1 MTAASDDFPFARALL
16 AWFDRHGRHDL
27 PWQRDPT
34 PYRVWV
40 SEIMLQQTRVTAV
53 IPYFE
58 RFMAR
63 FPDVDAL
70 AGAELDEVLALWSGL
85 GYYARGRNLHAA
97 ARAVREDHG
106 GRFPDTFEELVALPG
121 IGRSTAGAILALAF
135 GRRCPI
141 LDGNAKRVL
150 ARYHAVEGWPGEPP
164 VRDRLWALAERHT
177 PCRRVGDY
185 TQAIMDLGATLCT
198 RTGPTCLLCPLAQG
212 CRAHAAGDATRF
224 PASRPKRV
232 YPTRE
237 KLLVVM
243 RDEGGRVLVERRP
256 PSGLWGG
263 LWSFPEA
270 SADLDFRDAAAAA
283 ARCRRLRPGP
293 VRALAPVEH
302 GFTHFRLRAIPV
314 VVHVEPLP
322 GRVADAESVRWIEP
336 GVAAGGGGGDG
347 DGDGDGEAAGGTA
360 RVGLAAAVGAVLSR
374 LDEEER
380 GSR

>member
-1 MTAASDDFPFARALL
+1 MTADDFPFARALL

-58 RFMAR
+58 RFTAR

-70 AGAELDEVLALWSGL
+70 AAAELDEVLGLWSGL

-97 ARAVREDHG
+97 ARAVCANHG
-106 GRFPDTFEELVALPG
+106 GRFPDTFEELLALPG

-135 GRRCPI
+135 GQRYPI

-150 ARYHAVEGWPGEPP
+150 ARYHAVAGWPGEPATG
-164 VRDRLWALAERHT
+164 DRLWAFAERHT
-177 PCRRVGDY
+177 PRRRVADY

-198 RTGPTCLLCPLAQG
+198 RTRPTCLLCPLADG
-212 CRAHAAGDATRF
+212 CRAHALGDPTGF
-224 PASRPKRV
+224 PAPRPKRD

-243 RDEGGRVLVERRP
+243 RDAGGRVLVERRP
-256 PSGLWGG
+256 PTGIWGG

-270 SADLDFRDAAAAA
+270 SADLDFENAAAAVAA
-283 ARCRRLRPGP
+283 ARCLRLRPGR
-293 VRALAPVEH
+293 VHALAPVEH
-302 GFTHFRLRAIPV
+302 GFTHFRLRATPV
-314 VVHVEPLP
+314 VVSVEPLP
-322 GRVADAESVRWIEP
+322 DRVADAELESVRWIEP
-336 GVAAGGGGGDG
+336 GVAAGGGRGARDGG
-347 DGDGDGEAAGGTA
+347 AAGA
-360 RVGLAAAVGAVLSR
+360 AAQVGLAAAVGAVLSR

>member
-1 MTAASDDFPFARALL
+1 MTADDFPFARALL

-40 SEIMLQQTRVTAV
+40 SEIMLQQTRVAAV

-58 RFMAR
+58 RFTAR

-70 AGAELDEVLALWSGL
+70 AGAELDEVLGLWSGL

-97 ARAVREDHG
+97 ARAVCANHG

-135 GRRCPI
+135 GRRYPI

-150 ARYHAVEGWPGEPP
+150 ARYHAVAGWPGESR
-164 VRDRLWALAERHT
+164 VGARLWSLAERLT
-177 PCRRVGDY
+177 SRRRVGDY

-198 RTGPTCLLCPLAQG
+198 RTRPTCLLCPLADG
-212 CRAHAAGDATRF
+212 CRAHALGDPTGF
-224 PASRPKRV
+224 PAPRPKRA

-243 RDEGGRVLVERRP
+243 RDAVGRVLVERRP
-256 PSGLWGG
+256 PSGIWGG

-270 SADLDFRDAAAAA
+270 SADLDLESAAAAAAA
-283 ARCRRLRPGP
+283 ARCLRLRPGR

-302 GFTHFRLRAIPV
+302 GFTHFRLRATPV
-314 VVHVEPLP
+314 VVSVEPLP
-322 GRVADAESVRWIEP
+322 DRVADAGSVRWVDP
-336 GVAAGGGGGDG
+336 DVPAGGGVVGGGDG
-347 DGDGDGEAAGGTA
+347 DGVAAA
-360 RVGLAAAVGAVLSR
+360 PAQVGLAAAVGAVLSR